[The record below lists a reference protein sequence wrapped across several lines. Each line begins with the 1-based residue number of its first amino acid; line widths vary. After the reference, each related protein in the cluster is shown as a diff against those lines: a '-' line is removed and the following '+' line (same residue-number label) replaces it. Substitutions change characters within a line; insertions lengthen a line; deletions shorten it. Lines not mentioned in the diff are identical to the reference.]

1 MKQTE
6 SPLKYAE
13 VGSTCGAPDDVW
25 PIDKRYALF
34 TAVIIFFIGMFDLVD
49 RQVIAS
55 LFPHLKEEFALSDKQ
70 LGMLVSAVNISISVL
85 VVPSAYLVDHW
96 SRKKMIFLMG
106 TIWSVSTLL
115 CGFVTGFTHLLMARL
130 LCGFG
135 EAGYQ
140 PAGQSLL
147 SACFPR
153 KYRAT
158 ATAIVTCGMSLGAP
172 VGLMIGAFV
181 SEHWGWRHAFGVVAI
196 PGLLL
201 SFLALRMHDFKV
213 VAAEAP
219 KKKGF
224 WAQRGDYLATLREIV
239 KMPTVLCVICSAV
252 CIRMFNGVLLSWT
265 PTYFTRVAEVPMTV
279 ASTYASLIIVA
290 ESLAIFLGGPVV
302 DWVKSRSNRL
312 VPIWLCFAMLASGA
326 LYVAAYKFCQPGS
339 LVQVA
344 VLVTSSLIFG
354 TVFSA
359 GTFLIVDLT
368 AANYRA
374 TAISLMIL
382 SQNLL
387 GYSVGPIVTGT
398 ISDMFNL
405 STAMVM
411 SSFVLL
417 AGAIFYGIC
426 IFSYPRDKENA
437 ACVDIEFH

>member
-1 MKQTE
+1 MKQTAISSTTME
-6 SPLKYAE
+6 A
-13 VGSTCGAPDDVW
+13 GSTCGAPGDVW

-34 TAVIIFFIGMFDLVD
+34 TAAIIFLIGMFDLVD

-55 LFPHLKEEFALSDKQ
+55 LFPHLKEEFSLSDKQ

-106 TIWSVSTLL
+106 TVWSVSTLL

-147 SACFPR
+147 SASFPR
-153 KYRAT
+153 KLRAT

-201 SFLALRMHDFKV
+201 SFLALRMHDFRIVSTDKP
-213 VAAEAP
+213 AG
-219 KKKGF
+219 KSF
-224 WAQRGDYLATLREIV
+224 WAQRGEYVHTLRNIA
-239 KMPTVLCVICSAV
+239 KTPTVLCVICSAV

-265 PTYFTRVAEVPMTV
+265 PSYFTRVAEVPMTV
-279 ASTYASLIIVA
+279 ASSYASLVIIA
-290 ESLAIFLGGPVV
+290 ESAAIFLGGPVV
-302 DWVKSRSNRL
+302 DWVKNTSNRL
-312 VPIWLCFAMLASGA
+312 VPVWLCFAMLASGA
-326 LYVAAYKFCQPGS
+326 LYVFAYRACVPGS
-339 LVQVA
+339 AVQVA
-344 VLVTSSLIFG
+344 ILVFSSLIFG

-387 GYSVGPIVTGT
+387 GYSVGPIFTGT
-398 ISDMFNL
+398 LSDMFDL
-405 STAMVM
+405 STAM
-411 SSFVLL
+411 SLSASVLVV
-417 AGAIFYGIC
+417 GAVFYGIC
-426 IFSYPRDKENA
+426 IFTYPRDKERA
-437 ACVDIEFH
+437 ECVDIEFH

>member
-6 SPLKYAE
+6 SPLKYTE
-13 VGSTCGAPDDVW
+13 VGSTCGAPDDAW

-70 LGMLVSAVNISISVL
+70 LGMLVSAVNLSISVL

-115 CGFVTGFTHLLMARL
+115 CGFVTGFTHLLLARL

-213 VAAEAP
+213 VAADAP

-224 WAQRGDYLATLREIV
+224 WAQRGEYLATLREIV
-239 KMPTVLCVICSAV
+239 KMPTVLCVILSAV
-252 CIRMFNGVLLSWT
+252 CIRMFNGVLISWT
-265 PTYFTRVAEVPMTV
+265 PTYFTRVAEVPLTV

-302 DWVKSRSNRL
+302 DWVKSRSNRF
-312 VPIWLCFAMLASGA
+312 VPIWLCFALLSSGA
-326 LYVAAYKFCQPGS
+326 LYVIAYKFCQPGS

-344 VLVTSSLIFG
+344 MLVTSSLIFG

-417 AGAIFYGIC
+417 AGAVFYFIC
-426 IFSYPRDKENA
+426 IFTYPRDKENA